1 MSLEENTFHDR
12 TRLMNGLCAAMGEW
26 MTEALSKRRKISI
39 ALAGGTSPGPL
50 YQDMSHLVLDWSKV
64 TVTLTDERWVSPE
77 DPSSNEYLIR
87 NRLLHRRAEEA
98 TFIPFKTNHATPQAG
113 AATTE
118 RRLKPALPI
127 DICLLGM
134 GTDGHIASL
143 IPGATGYEAAV
154 DPAGDR
160 MVAGLHADNAA
171 GSPDRMTLTMPALLK
186 ARRII
191 LLIMGA
197 EKQRVFDEARNQEG
211 DSPVRYLLTG
221 NRTPIH
227 TFWAP

>member
-1 MSLEENTFHDR
+1 MILEEHTFHDR
-12 TRLMNGLCAAMGEW
+12 TRLMTGLCAAMTEW
-26 MTEALSKRRKISI
+26 MSEALAKRRRISI
-39 ALAGGTSPGPL
+39 ALAGGTSPGPM
-50 YQDMSHLVLDWSKV
+50 YQDLSHQLLDWSKV

-87 NRLLHRRAEEA
+87 DRLLHRRAEEA
-98 TFIPFKTNHATPQAG
+98 TFIPFKTNHATPAAG

-118 RRLKPALPI
+118 RRLSPHLPL

-143 IPGATGYEAAV
+143 IPGSAGYDVAA
-154 DPAGDR
+154 DLNNPKMIAGIR
-160 MVAGLHADNAA
+160 ADDAA
-171 GSPDRMTLTMPALLK
+171 GSAQRMSLTLTAILK
-186 ARRII
+186 ARLIV

-197 EKQRVFDEARNQEG
+197 EKQRVFEEARNQQG
-211 DSPVRYLLTG
+211 ASPVRHLLAQ
-221 NRTPIH
+221 NRHPVH

>member
-98 TFIPFKTNHATPQAG
+98 NFIPFKTNHATPQAG
-113 AATTE
+113 ASTTE
-118 RRLKPALPI
+118 RRLKSALPI

-143 IPGATGYEAAV
+143 IPGATGYDAAV
-154 DPAGDR
+154 DPSGDR

-186 ARRII
+186 ARRVV

-211 DSPVRYLLTG
+211 SSPVRYLLTG

>member
-1 MSLEENTFHDR
+1 MNLEEHTFHDR
-12 TRLMNGLCAAMGEW
+12 TRLMTGLCAAMTEW
-26 MTEALSKRRKISI
+26 MGEALDKRRKISI

-50 YQDMSHLVLDWSKV
+50 YQDLSHQPLDWDKV

-87 NRLLHRRAEEA
+87 NRLLHRRAEAA
-98 TFIPFKTNHATPQAG
+98 TFIPFKTNHATPNAG

-118 RRLKPALPI
+118 RRLKPHLPL

-143 IPGATGYEAAV
+143 IPGATGYDDAA
-154 DPAGDR
+154 DPNGKK
-160 MVAGLHADNAA
+160 MIAGLHAEGAA
-171 GSPDRMTLTMPALLK
+171 GSTERMSLTLAAILK
-186 ARRII
+186 ARLIV

-211 DSPVRYLLTG
+211 DSPVRYLLAQ
-221 NRTPIH
+221 NRHPVH